1 MGVGGGRVCGCGGGC
16 GCAPC
21 AALLLVLSVRILGLA
36 SNSDLDTVS
45 HFKLQSF
52 LLDSSR
58 FLHYDVAD
66 GREKSV
72 TAGVVS
78 PLGSPVCCEF
88 LLVWSGLHVLQSCLS
103 MVMKGGDMMTGH
115 RPLLH
120 CGPSAEYS
128 CAFRQHR
135 LDSCRSLDAR
145 QWASPL
151 RHDRFRLPTR
161 FAIRRMRKNVTEDWM
176 DEIALE
182 TRRVDAQHVR
192 LTDVLDCVDGWCR
205 GDVGG

>member
-1 MGVGGGRVCGCGGGC
+1 MC

-66 GREKSV
+66 GREKPV

-78 PLGSPVCCEF
+78 PLGSPVCCES
-88 LLVWSGLHVLQSCLS
+88 LLVWSALHVLQSCLS
-103 MVMKGGDMMTGH
+103 MIVQGGNVMTGL

-120 CGPSAEYS
+120 CGPSAECS
-128 CAFRQHR
+128 CAVRQHR
-135 LDSCRSLDAR
+135 LDSCRSLAAR

-161 FAIRRMRKNVTEDWM
+161 FAIRRMRKTVTEDWM
-176 DEIALE
+176 DEIAFE
-182 TRRVDAQHVR
+182 PRRVDVQHVPF
-192 LTDVLDCVDGWCR
+192 TDVLDCVDGWCR
-205 GDVGG
+205 GDAEG